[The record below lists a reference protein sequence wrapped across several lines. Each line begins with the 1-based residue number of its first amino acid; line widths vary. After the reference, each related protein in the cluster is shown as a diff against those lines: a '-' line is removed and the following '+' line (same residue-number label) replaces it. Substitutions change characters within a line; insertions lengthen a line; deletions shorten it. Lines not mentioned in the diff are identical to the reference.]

1 MHNDRLGAPRQ
12 LRLMKRLCLPPALAG
27 ALRLRDVP
35 VVVTGTGGWL
45 GQAALEMLEGAL
57 GEDFARRVRVY
68 AAAARDVRLRCG
80 LVVQARAF
88 AELEREAGPPGL
100 VLHFAFL
107 TRGFA
112 QAPDF
117 EAVNR
122 RITAAVRGYIERNGA
137 AGVFIPSSGAAYRA
151 EHDIYGALKLEDEA
165 VFAALAKR
173 LGFPA
178 VIPRI
183 FNLAGPF
190 INNVNHYA
198 LACMIA
204 DVAGG
209 RPVRLRAAHPVWRS
223 YAHVGDVLSI
233 GLAGLLRGVT
243 LEGFDTAGEV
253 EVEIG
258 DLAAR
263 VARVMGA
270 GGAEIIRPA
279 WREGAADYYTGDM
292 AGYRRAAALAGV
304 SLRGLDE
311 QIADTAGYLA
321 SLG

>member
-1 MHNDRLGAPRQ
+1 MHNDRAAAPRQ
-12 LRLMKRLCLPPALAG
+12 LRLMKRLGFSAALARE
-27 ALRLRDVP
+27 LRRREVP

-57 GEDFARRVRVY
+57 GEDFSRRVSVF
-68 AAAARDVRLRCG
+68 AAQAREVRLRSG
-80 LVVQARAF
+80 LVVRARGF
-88 AELEREAGPPGL
+88 AELGHEQAPPGL

-112 QAPDF
+112 QQADYVT
-117 EAVNR
+117 VNR
-122 RITAAVRGYIERNGA
+122 LITRTMREFIERNGA

-151 EHDIYGALKLEDEA
+151 QRDIYGALKLEDEA
-165 VFAALAKR
+165 VFGGLAKR

-178 VIPRI
+178 VVPRI

-190 INNVNHYA
+190 INNVSHYA

-209 RPVRLRAAHPVWRS
+209 GPVRLRAAHPVWRS

-233 GLAGLLRGVT
+233 GLAGLLQGMT
-243 LEGFDTAGEV
+243 LEGFDTAGEE

-258 DLAAR
+258 ALAAR

-270 GGAEIIRPA
+270 GERQIARPE
-279 WREGAADYYTGDM
+279 WREGAADYYLGDG

-304 SLRGLDE
+304 GLRGLDE

-321 SLG
+321 SVT